1 MSDDSGRRP
10 PTRPEAEPPP
20 TQSMIRNF
28 RLLDLLPSM
37 TPDEQLEVF
46 EQVLKSPRPQVRQKA
61 LGIGAAIL
69 SEHRLL
75 EYLRQED
82 DVRRNA
88 AVEMLKLRR
97 QRSFRLA
104 TLLLED
110 RDPDVVLQAVQVL
123 SHLGDRSSLDPLV
136 KALKHRD
143 ANVAQEAIV
152 ALGNLRDVRAL
163 PELLPFLAEDSW
175 LQLAAIEA
183 VGKLG
188 STEAVE
194 DLEYLL
200 PNEVLAPMVEEALAR
215 IGGLQAVMALARHW
229 VARGKDADV
238 QVTLQRLAEMLE
250 ALVRPPEGLEGLEEN
265 LKKWAQDERKQV
277 RLAALRC
284 LQGLRGRSRSLW
296 HF

>member
-1 MSDDSGRRP
+1 
-10 PTRPEAEPPP
+10 
-20 TQSMIRNF
+20 MIRNF

-88 AVEMLKLRR
+88 ALEMLKLRR
-97 QRSFRLA
+97 QRSLKLA

-110 RDPDVVLQAVQVL
+110 RDPDIALQAVKVL
-123 SHLGDRSSLDPLV
+123 SHLGDHGSFEPLV
-136 KALKHRD
+136 AVLKHQD
-143 ANVAQEAIV
+143 VNVVQEAIIG
-152 ALGNLRDVRAL
+152 LGCLRDVRAL
-163 PELLPFLAEDSW
+163 PELLPFLDQDSW

-183 VGKLG
+183 IGRLG
-188 STEAVE
+188 CAEAVV
-194 DLEYLL
+194 DLERLL
-200 PNEVLAPMVEEALAR
+200 PDSILAPMIEEALAK
-215 IGGLQAVMALARHW
+215 IGGLQAVNALARHW
-229 VARGKDADV
+229 VIRGREEDV
-238 QVTLQRLAEMLE
+238 QVTLQRLAEMIE
-250 ALVRPPEGLEGLEEN
+250 ELVRPPDALQGLEEN
-265 LKKWAQDERKQV
+265 LKQWAQDERKQV

-284 LQGLRGRSRSLW
+284 LQGLSGRSRSLW